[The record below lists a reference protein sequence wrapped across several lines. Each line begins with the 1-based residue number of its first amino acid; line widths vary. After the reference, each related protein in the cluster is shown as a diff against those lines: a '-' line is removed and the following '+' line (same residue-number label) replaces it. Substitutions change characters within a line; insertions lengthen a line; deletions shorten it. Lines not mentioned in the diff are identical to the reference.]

1 MTTTYPTAGALAAP
15 AAASTAHVRDLSL
28 DRARTFLTIL
38 VLIHHSVIPYTHF
51 GHTDEKSWIGF
62 DCVVLATD
70 SFFMAMFFMLSGL
83 FLWPSLDHRP
93 KMGTFARDRL
103 IRLGIP
109 FAIAAVT
116 VIPIAYY
123 ALALQQNP
131 DTRFTEFWWNMITVG
146 PWPSGPLWFLWVLLI
161 FSVVGG
167 TAYRISRRTLD
178 PLNRLAALGFA
189 RPGLYIVAVFAITA
203 VLYVPARVYFGP
215 NQWFEFGPFSVQAS
229 RVLLYA
235 AYFFIGAGIGACH
248 PERGV
253 LSAGGRLAQQWHIW
267 ALLALV
273 PYAAMWGFIGIKRGI
288 LDNPPDL
295 PAWYEAGYGLAF
307 TAFSVTVIFAILA
320 YFLRFKRAGW
330 SILDPLQHDAYGIFL
345 VHYAWM
351 LWLQYALF
359 NVDLPAIAKA
369 AIVFTLG
376 LLLSWATTA
385 GLRKIPGAYRVL

>member
-1 MTTTYPTAGALAAP
+1 VTTTYPTPGGLAAP
-15 AAASTAHVRDLSL
+15 ASAPRIHARDLSL
-28 DRARTFLTIL
+28 DRTRTFLTIL

-51 GHTDEKSWIGF
+51 GHTDPASWIGF

-93 KMGTFARDRL
+93 KIGSLARDRL

-109 FAIAAVT
+109 FVIAAFT

-123 ALALQQNP
+123 AIALRADP
-131 DTRFTEFWWNMITVG
+131 ALSFADFYRNMITVG
-146 PWPSGPLWFLWVLLI
+146 PWPSGPLWFLWVLFI
-161 FSVVGG
+161 YTFIGG
-167 TAYRISRRTLD
+167 TMYRISRHTLD
-178 PLNRLAALGFA
+178 PLNRLAALGFE
-189 RPGLYIVAVFAITA
+189 RPFVFILVVFAITA
-203 VLYVPARVYFGP
+203 VLYVPARMYFGS
-215 NQWFEFGPFSVQAS
+215 NQWFELGPFAVQES
-229 RVLLYA
+229 RVLLYL
-235 AYFFIGAGIGACH
+235 AYFLIGAGIGACH

-253 LSAGGRLAQQWHIW
+253 ISAGGRLATQWHIW
-267 ALLALV
+267 AILALL

-295 PAWYEAGYGLAF
+295 PMWYEAGYGLAF
-307 TAFSVTVIFAILA
+307 AAFSVTVIFAILA
-320 YFLRFKRAGW
+320 YFLRFQRAGW

-359 NVDLPAIAKA
+359 NVPLPAIAKA
-369 AIVFTLG
+369 VIVFTLG
-376 LLLSWATTA
+376 LLLSWVTTA
-385 GLRKIPGAYRVL
+385 ALRRIPGSHRVL